1 MKKLTIVPEDNMV
14 VVDGEGLIVDVVVD
28 DADIHAIQ
36 WDEETQV
43 GTIEY
48 KSGKDTIVIGTDEI
62 TPYLSLAT
70 SHTNEKTRIA
80 NAVEAE
86 EVIRLEH
93 EGLYSTKRANA
104 FDSELSIGDQL
115 DEILRFMDIQPDKTS
130 AMQSIIDKSKDIKNR
145 FPKS

>member
-1 MKKLTIVPEDNMV
+1 LKTLTIIPEDNMV
-14 VVDGEGLIVDVVVD
+14 VVDGEGLVIDVAV

-36 WDEETQV
+36 WDYEIQE

-48 KSGKDTIVIGTDEI
+48 KSDKDTIVIGTDEI
-62 TPYLSLAT
+62 APYLSLAT
-70 SHTNEKTRIA
+70 SHTNEKTRIVD
-80 NAVEAE
+80 AVKAE
-86 EVIRLEH
+86 ELFRLEH

-115 DEILRFMDIQPDKTS
+115 DEILRFMDIQPDKTP

>member
-14 VVDGEGLIVDVVVD
+14 VIDGEGLILDVVA

-36 WDEETQV
+36 WDDETQE

-48 KSGKDTIVIGTDEI
+48 KSDKDTTVIGTDEI
-62 TPYLSLAT
+62 APYLSLAT
-70 SHTNEKTRIA
+70 SHANEKIRIA
-80 NAVEAE
+80 DVLDAE
-86 EVIRLEH
+86 ETVRLEY
-93 EGLYSTKRANA
+93 EGLYSTQRANA
-104 FDSELSIGDQL
+104 FSSELSIGDQL

>member
-1 MKKLTIVPEDNMV
+1 MV
-14 VVDGEGLIVDVVVD
+14 VVDGEGLVVDVVA

-36 WDEETQV
+36 WDDETQE

-48 KSGKDTIVIGTDEI
+48 KSDKDTTVIGTDEI
-62 TPYLSLAT
+62 APYLSLAT
-70 SHTNEKTRIA
+70 SHANEKIRIA
-80 NAVEAE
+80 DVLDAE
-86 EVIRLEH
+86 ETVRLEY
-93 EGLYSTKRANA
+93 EGLYSTQRANA
-104 FDSELSIGDQL
+104 FSSELSIGDQL

>member
-1 MKKLTIVPEDNMV
+1 LKKLTIVPEDNMV

-70 SHTNEKTRIA
+70 SHTNEKTRIT

-86 EVIRLEH
+86 EVIRLEY

>member
-1 MKKLTIVPEDNMV
+1 MKKLTIIPEDNMV
-14 VVDGEGLIVDVVVD
+14 VVDGEGLVVDVVA

-36 WDEETQV
+36 WDDETQE

-48 KSGKDTIVIGTDEI
+48 KSDKDTTVIGTDEI
-62 TPYLSLAT
+62 APYLSLAT
-70 SHTNEKTRIA
+70 SHANEKIRIA
-80 NAVEAE
+80 DVLDAE
-86 EVIRLEH
+86 ETVRLEY
-93 EGLYSTKRANA
+93 EGLYSTQRANA
-104 FDSELSIGDQL
+104 FSSELSIGDQL